1 METPPNV
8 IFAVSKRARKLENLE
23 ASVFNDFGYYQSTRE
38 ELENGNRLT
47 DEQLLSGAY
56 IT

>member
-1 METPPNV
+1 METAPDI
-8 IFAVSKRARKLENLE
+8 IFAVPKRARKLENLE
-23 ASVFNDFGYYQSTRE
+23 ANLINDCGYYQSTIE
-38 ELENGNRLT
+38 ELDNGNRLT

>member
-1 METPPNV
+1 METAPDIIV
-8 IFAVSKRARKLENLE
+8 AVPKRARKLENLE

>member
-1 METPPNV
+1 METALDV
-8 IFAVSKRARKLENLE
+8 IFAVSKRARKLETVKATVLNPC
-23 ASVFNDFGYYQSTRE
+23 GYYQSTRE

>member
-1 METPPNV
+1 METATDI
-8 IFAVSKRARKLENLE
+8 IFAVQKLARKLENLE

-47 DEQLLSGAY
+47 YE
-56 IT
+56 